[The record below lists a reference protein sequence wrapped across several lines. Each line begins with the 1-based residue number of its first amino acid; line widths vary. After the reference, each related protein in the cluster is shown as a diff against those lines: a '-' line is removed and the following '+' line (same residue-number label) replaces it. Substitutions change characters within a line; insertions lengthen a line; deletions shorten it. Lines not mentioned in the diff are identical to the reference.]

1 MKITEA
7 KKLKIGDVI
16 YEKIHGYKMTIESIE
31 ESDLTG
37 KNKIIIGCRVNDSGL
52 LFIYDHKE
60 VIIKN

>member
-1 MKITEA
+1 MKISEA

-16 YEKIHGYKMTIESIE
+16 YEKIHGYKMTIESIK
-31 ESDLTG
+31 ESNSTG
-37 KNKIIIGCRVNDSGL
+37 ENKIIIGCRTNDSGL